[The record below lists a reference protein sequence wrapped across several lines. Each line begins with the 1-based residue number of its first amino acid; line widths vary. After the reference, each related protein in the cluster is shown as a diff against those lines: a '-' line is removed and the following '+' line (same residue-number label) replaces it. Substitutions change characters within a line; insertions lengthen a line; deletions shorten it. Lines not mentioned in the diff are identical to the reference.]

1 MSSESKYFAAVLLVS
16 VLIIG
21 LVDGVCS
28 SLGF

>member
-1 MSSESKYFAAVLLVS
+1 MSSESKYLAVVLVVS

-28 SLGF
+28 ALGL